1 MISSRTPPAATRLI
15 SSLMRISSGPM
26 WLMQLFNNW
35 GVGSSKSN
43 NGVLLL
49 LATAENKYY
58 VEYGTGLT
66 GTTFETD
73 VGGKMSKF
81 ESYFDAGEYDKAVSY
96 IFGEMMDWFD
106 NEYGAAVAS
115 SGNSS
120 GNYNDGGSQY
130 SSGSNV
136 FNFGG
141 IFSLLIR
148 LFVIYF
154 FLAAIF
160 RSFRRSYY
168 TRTGSWLPL
177 FLLFGPRIPYWGFR
191 PGSHYDPNHFNDW
204 NDHNH
209 HEKAVLPVAGV
220 PGDAENADPGQMLGD
235 LLRLFHA
242 PADLGREVFR
252 RARLAQA
259 GGDSHIGLVV
269 REDAG
274 QAIVFRG
281 VFIDLVDQSGEA
293 PYHLAQLDDLRSQ
306 FCHFQRLPFRY
317 MVFYYSLKNICSAP
331 LRIATSIIIQFNP
344 CGPPAPASA

>member
-1 MISSRTPPAATRLI
+1 MKKRTLSLLFALLLIAALCMPAFAVVDKSSDFYVADYANVLSESTKSDIINYNGALEKQCDGAQIVVVTVDYLDGM
-15 SSLMRISSGPM
+15 SSSEYA
-26 WLMQLFNNW
+26 MQLFNDW

-81 ESYFDAGEYDKAVSY
+81 ESYFDAGEYDKAVNY

-209 HEKAVLPVAGV
+209 HG
-220 PGDAENADPGQMLGD
+220 GGGFGGGSGFGGGGFGGGGFGGGGGGFGGGMGGGGGG
-235 LLRLFHA
+235 FGGGGF
-242 PADLGREVFR
+242 GR
-252 RARLAQA
+252 
-259 GGDSHIGLVV
+259 
-269 REDAG
+269 
-274 QAIVFRG
+274 
-281 VFIDLVDQSGEA
+281 
-293 PYHLAQLDDLRSQ
+293 
-306 FCHFQRLPFRY
+306 
-317 MVFYYSLKNICSAP
+317 N
-331 LRIATSIIIQFNP
+331 
-344 CGPPAPASA
+344 